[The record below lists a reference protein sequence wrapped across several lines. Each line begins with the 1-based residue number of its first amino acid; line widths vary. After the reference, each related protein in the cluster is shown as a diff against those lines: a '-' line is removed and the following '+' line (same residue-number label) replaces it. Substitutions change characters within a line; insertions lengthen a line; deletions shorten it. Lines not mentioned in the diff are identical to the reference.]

1 MSERSTNKHA
11 GRLALS
17 LSLAGLL
24 ATGSAVLAQN
34 QPAPATTTAAQ
45 KPAATRAPAAATPAA
60 QQPQAAASKWHLPFF
75 GGKPAANGAASGNGT
90 ATANGA
96 AAAPASSNPVKHFF
110 DSFTNRGAKAAPAT
124 GNGASGAAGSPGN
137 AGNPATGTAGRTGGS
152 AGAPAAGRS
161 AGAPGTSGSA
171 PRHAATG
178 SGGSAAL
185 PAHTTDNRVRLA
197 SLNSDQAV
205 SARSVQSQTFLGHA
219 APAGSH
225 ELQQPD
231 GSIVRK
237 ASDGSTLELRNPKN
251 GLSIQ
256 HGLDG
261 SRRVTVDQP
270 DGSRVFAPS
279 HGLAYVQ
286 HPYLF
291 HAQPFDHRTLVQQGH
306 LTHQFYRPYTYAGV
320 TMDAYAPQHYY
331 SPDVYRWAATRYAQP
346 VQPQWN
352 FVNTPTPWYS
362 YYKGYFTPE
371 TSYSSPVGW
380 LTDFVLA
387 TSLISAYN
395 THPPAAG
402 AAPVQPDAT
411 PVISPEVKEKVSDEV
426 ARQVHRESLEADEN
440 AQNKDP
446 SPGAGGVVQELSDR
460 EPHVFVVSSDLDL
473 VDPSGRRCMVSEG
486 DVVQVI
492 SGPKAKTG
500 TATTV
505 VLASKGGVEC
515 ERAAQVEVAL
525 ADLQEM
531 QNHMRETIDQ
541 GMANTSVGAKAPTVT
556 PAFAAAA
563 PPPDP
568 NAGKEIE
575 QQKAIAAAADG

>member
-1 MSERSTNKHA
+1 MSEHSNKKNT
-11 GRLALS
+11 GGFALS
-17 LSLAGLL
+17 LALAGMLGT
-24 ATGSAVLAQN
+24 ASGVLAQT
-34 QPAPATTTAAQ
+34 QPAPATTTAQ
-45 KPAATRAPAAATPAA
+45 KPPAARAPAAGSPAA
-60 QQPQAAASKWHLPFF
+60 QQPQPAASKWHLPFL
-75 GGKPAANGAASGNGT
+75 GSKPAANGTAA
-90 ATANGA
+90 ANGS

-110 DSFTNRGAKAAPAT
+110 DSLTNRGAKPAAASP
-124 GNGASGAAGSPGN
+124 GNGAAGSAGVPGAGAAGRN
-137 AGNPATGTAGRTGGS
+137 AGSAAVPATGSAGRT
-152 AGAPAAGRS
+152 AA
-161 AGAPGTSGSA
+161 AAPGSGGAA
-171 PRHAATG
+171 PRHAASG

-185 PAHTTDNRVRLA
+185 PARTSDNRVRLA

-205 SARSVQSQTFLGHA
+205 SARSAQSQTFLGHA

-237 ASDGSTLELRNPKN
+237 AADGSTLELRNPRS

-261 SRRVTVDQP
+261 SRRVTADQP

-279 HGLAYVQ
+279 HGVAYVQ

-291 HAQPFDHRTLVQQGH
+291 HAQPFDHRTVYQQGH
-306 LTHQFYRPYTYAGV
+306 LSHQFYRPYTYAGV
-320 TMDAYAPQHYY
+320 TMDAYAPQRYY
-331 SPDVYRWAATRYAQP
+331 SPEVYRWAATRYAQP

-352 FVNTPTPWYS
+352 FVTTPTPWYS

-395 THPPAAG
+395 SHPPAAG
-402 AAPVQPDAT
+402 AAPVQPEAT
-411 PVISPEVKEKVSDEV
+411 PVITPEVKEKVSDEV
-426 ARQVHRESLEADEN
+426 ARQVHRESVEADEN

-446 SPGAGGVVQELSDR
+446 APGAGGVVQELGDR

-486 DVVQVI
+486 DVLQVI
-492 SGPKAKTG
+492 SGPKPKTA

-541 GMANTSVGAKAPTVT
+541 GMANTSVGAKAATVT
-556 PAFAAAA
+556 PPFAAAA

-568 NAGKEIE
+568 NAAKEIE

>member
-1 MSERSTNKHA
+1 MSERRLNNKKSASHGA
-11 GRLALS
+11 LGLAL
-17 LSLAGLL
+17 AAVLL
-24 ATGSAVLAQN
+24 ASGASAQN
-34 QPAPATTTAAQ
+34 QPAPASTTTAPAQ
-45 KPAATRAPAAATPAA
+45 KPPVAKPAVVTAPAAHPAPGAPAAAGTPAA
-60 QQPQAAASKWHLPFF
+60 QQAQTTASKWHLPFL
-75 GGKPAANGAASGNGT
+75 GSKTPANGS
-90 ATANGA
+90 
-96 AAAPASSNPVKHFF
+96 AAPASTNPVKHFF
-110 DSFTNRGAKAAPAT
+110 DSLTNRGAKPAPGANAAASPAA
-124 GNGASGAAGSPGN
+124 NPAANAAAAGN
-137 AGNPATGTAGRTGGS
+137 AAAVTKHAVSGS
-152 AGAPAAGRS
+152 STSALAGAH
-161 AGAPGTSGSA
+161 GTDS
-171 PRHAATG
+171 
-178 SGGSAAL
+178 
-185 PAHTTDNRVRLA
+185 RVRLA

-219 APAGSH
+219 APTGSR
-225 ELQQPD
+225 ETQQPD

-237 ASDGSTLELRNPKN
+237 AADGSTLELHNPKS

-261 SRRVTVDQP
+261 SRRITVEQP

-279 HGLAYVQ
+279 HGVAYVQ

-291 HAQPFDHRTLVQQGH
+291 HAQPFDHRTVNEQGR

-320 TMDAYAPQHYY
+320 TMDAYAPQRYY
-331 SPDVYRWAATRYAQP
+331 PQDVYRWAGTRYAQP

-352 FVNTPTPWYS
+352 YVTTPTPWFS

-402 AAPVQPDAT
+402 ATPPPAEAT
-411 PVISPEVKEKVSDEV
+411 PVITPDVKEKVSDEV
-426 ARQVHRESLEADEN
+426 ARQVHRESIEAQDN

-446 SPGAGGVVQELSDR
+446 TPGAGGVVQELGDR

-492 SGPKAKTG
+492 SAPKPKTA

-505 VLASKGGVEC
+505 VLASKGGMEC
-515 ERAAQVEVAL
+515 ERATQVEVAL
-525 ADLQEM
+525 TDLQEM

-556 PAFAAAA
+556 PPFAAAA
-563 PPPDP
+563 PPPDQ
-568 NAGKEIE
+568 NAAKEIE
-575 QQKAIAAAADG
+575 QQKALAAAADG

>member
-1 MSERSTNKHA
+1 MSERNTKKNNGA
-11 GRLALS
+11 LALS
-17 LSLAGLL
+17 LALSGMLGMS
-24 ATGSAVLAQN
+24 TGVLAQT
-34 QPAPATTTAAQ
+34 QPAPATTTAQ
-45 KPAATRAPAAATPAA
+45 KPPATRAPAAATPAA
-60 QQPQAAASKWHLPFF
+60 QQPQSAASKWHLPFL
-75 GGKPAANGAASGNGT
+75 GAKPAANGTAAGNGT
-90 ATANGA
+90 
-96 AAAPASSNPVKHFF
+96 AAAPASNNPVKHFF
-110 DSFTNRGAKAAPAT
+110 DSFTNRGAKP
-124 GNGASGAAGSPGN
+124 
-137 AGNPATGTAGRTGGS
+137 
-152 AGAPAAGRS
+152 APAAGNAANAAAGS
-161 AGAPGTSGSA
+161 AGVPAAGAAGRTAAGSTGQPATGAAGRTAAAAAGNSGSA

-185 PAHTTDNRVRLA
+185 PPHTTDNRVRLA

-237 ASDGSTLELRNPKN
+237 GADGSTLELRNPKN

-291 HAQPFDHRTLVQQGH
+291 HAQPFDHRTVYQQGH

-320 TMDAYAPQHYY
+320 TMDAYAPQRYY

-352 FVNTPTPWYS
+352 FVTTPTPWYS

-395 THPPAAG
+395 SHPPAAG
-402 AAPVQPDAT
+402 AAPVQPEAT
-411 PVISPEVKEKVSDEV
+411 PVITPEVKEKVSDEV
-426 ARQVHRESLEADEN
+426 ARQVHRESVEADEN

-446 SPGAGGVVQELSDR
+446 VPGSGGVVQELGDR

-492 SGPKAKTG
+492 SGPKPKTG

-541 GMANTSVGAKAPTVT
+541 GMANTSVGAKAATVT
-556 PAFAAAA
+556 PPFAAAA

-568 NAGKEIE
+568 NAAKEIE

>member
-1 MSERSTNKHA
+1 MTER
-11 GRLALS
+11 RLKKSASRRSLG
-17 LSLAGLL
+17 LSLALAVALL
-24 ATGSAVLAQN
+24 ASAAALAQN
-34 QPAPATTTAAQ
+34 QPTPPASTTAAPAQ
-45 KPAATRAPAAATPAA
+45 KAPVGKPAVATAPGAHPAAGATAAAATPGA
-60 QQPQAAASKWHLPFF
+60 QQAQTAVSKWHLPFL
-75 GGKPAANGAASGNGT
+75 GSKTPANGT
-90 ATANGA
+90 
-96 AAAPASSNPVKHFF
+96 AAPASTNPVKHFF
-110 DSFTNRGAKAAPAT
+110 DSLTNRGSKPAPAA
-124 GNGASGAAGSPGN
+124 NAA
-137 AGNPATGTAGRTGGS
+137 ANPAVN
-152 AGAPAAGRS
+152 GAPAVKHAAGGS
-161 AGAPGTSGSA
+161 SGNAAAGAHGTDS
-171 PRHAATG
+171 
-178 SGGSAAL
+178 
-185 PAHTTDNRVRLA
+185 RVRLA

-205 SARSVQSQTFLGHA
+205 SARSVQSQSFLGHA

-231 GSIVRK
+231 GSVVRK
-237 ASDGSTLELRNPKN
+237 AADGSTLELHNPKS

-261 SRRVTVDQP
+261 SRRITAEQP

-291 HAQPFDHRTLVQQGH
+291 HAQPFDHRTVTEQGR

-320 TMDAYAPQHYY
+320 TMDAYAPQRYY
-331 SPDVYRWAATRYAQP
+331 SPDVYRWAGTRYAQP

-352 FVNTPTPWYS
+352 YVTTPTPWFS

-395 THPPAAG
+395 THPPSAG
-402 AAPVQPDAT
+402 AAPPPAQAT
-411 PVISPEVKEKVSDEV
+411 PVITPEVKEKVSDEV
-426 ARQVHRESLEADEN
+426 ARQVHRESIEADDN

-446 SPGAGGVVQELSDR
+446 TPGAGGVVQELSDR

-492 SGPKAKTG
+492 SAPKPKTA

-515 ERAAQVEVAL
+515 ERSAQVEVAL
-525 ADLQEM
+525 TDLQEM

-556 PAFAAAA
+556 PPFAAAA
-563 PPPDP
+563 PPPDQ
-568 NAGKEIE
+568 NAAKEIE

>member
-1 MSERSTNKHA
+1 MSERSTKNDA
-11 GRLALS
+11 GRLALGVALAS
-17 LSLAGLL
+17 LLC
-24 ATGSAVLAQN
+24 TSAEVRAQT
-34 QPAPATTTAAQ
+34 QPAPATTTSTQ
-45 KPAATRAPAAATPAA
+45 KAPATRAPATATPAA
-60 QQPQAAASKWHLPFF
+60 QQPAAAASKWHLPFL
-75 GGKPAANGAASGNGT
+75 GSKTATNGT
-90 ATANGA
+90 AGANGA
-96 AAAPASSNPVKHFF
+96 AAAPASTNPVKHFF
-110 DSFTNRGAKAAPAT
+110 DSFTNRGAKPAPAA
-124 GNGASGAAGSPGN
+124 GNAANGAAGS
-137 AGNPATGTAGRTGGS
+137 AATPAAAIAGRTAAGAAGS
-152 AGAPAAGRS
+152 AGA
-161 AGAPGTSGSA
+161 T
-171 PRHAATG
+171 PRHVATG
-178 SGGSAAL
+178 SGGSAA
-185 PAHTTDNRVRLA
+185 PAAHGTDNRVRLA

-205 SARSVQSQTFLGHA
+205 SARSAQSQTFLGHA

-237 ASDGSTLELRNPKN
+237 ASDGSTLELRNPKS

-279 HGLAYVQ
+279 HGVAYVQ

-291 HAQPFDHRTLVQQGH
+291 HAQPFDHRTVVQQGH

-395 THPPAAG
+395 AHPPAAG
-402 AAPVQPDAT
+402 AAPVQPEAT
-411 PVISPEVKEKVSDEV
+411 PVITPEVKEKVSDEV
-426 ARQVHRESLEADEN
+426 ARQVHRESLEAEEN

-446 SPGAGGVVQELSDR
+446 APGAGGVVQELSDR
-460 EPHVFVVSSDLDL
+460 EPHVYVVSSDLDL

-492 SGPKAKTG
+492 SGPKAKSG
-500 TATTV
+500 TATSV
-505 VLASKGGVEC
+505 VLASKGGLEC